1 MHTYKKG
8 IFINTWGVNLSK
20 EKGKEKSG
28 ISIHIAVFLSS
39 IGIIL
44 YNPRIFKY
52 MQIQQMSRL
61 KVSMDPP

>member
-28 ISIHIAVFLSS
+28 ILIHIAVFLSS

-44 YNPRIFKY
+44 YNPWVFKY
-52 MQIQQMSRL
+52 LQIQ
-61 KVSMDPP
+61 